1 LLPSP
6 TQVEY
11 NLNVKVF
18 LKTHSFEDV
27 QSRGSLGITQTT
39 SVVLEPCFEETQAQ
53 KFLMA
58 WLPEVPGERHEIV
71 CSLLYPIFQHFRGS
85 LTRANDFWPK
95 PHIFVMNL
103 GTEIDLKGYVVD
115 RGEGAQILLT
125 VHPESSSADEDF
137 ADSARDAQVVT
148 SQKTVVN

>member
-39 SVVLEPCFEETQAQ
+39 SVVLEP
-53 KFLMA
+53 
-58 WLPEVPGERHEIV
+58 
-71 CSLLYPIFQHFRGS
+71 RGS